1 MHTSQSISV
10 NTLLVAAN
18 CIAALLV
25 QLSTVTRASIFESLP
40 EHLTY
45 GLLYWTG
52 LTSACSTLFPHRA
65 PMPEAEQ
72 SQVQMQEEGIIIKA
86 LDSPWQMNDRSNAW
100 LKIKPDYVHSN
111 DIDAVIIG
119 AFYGTGRHGGLVTQ
133 WLLALAEAPAGGGQD
148 APSNF
153 MSFCK

>member
-1 MHTSQSISV
+1 MILPQPTSTTQISGISFPRRYCFVLSGTPYLVCCLVIHLSGHEFGCQTVRNVDSNQS
-10 NTLLVAAN
+10 
-18 CIAALLV
+18 
-25 QLSTVTRASIFESLP
+25 E
-40 EHLTY
+40 LTC
-45 GLLYWTG
+45 T
-52 LTSACSTLFPHRA
+52 ACKL
-65 PMPEAEQ
+65 
-72 SQVQMQEEGIIIKA
+72 QEEGIIIKA

-133 WLLALAEAPAGGGQD
+133 WLLALAEATPGGAKD
-148 APSNF
+148 TPTNF